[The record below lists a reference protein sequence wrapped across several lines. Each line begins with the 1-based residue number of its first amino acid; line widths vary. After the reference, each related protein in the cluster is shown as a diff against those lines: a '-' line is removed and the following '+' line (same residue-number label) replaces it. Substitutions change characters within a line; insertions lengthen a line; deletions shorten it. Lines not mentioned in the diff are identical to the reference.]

1 MEIIP
6 QLSFGWID
14 FLKRIFSFPMLL
26 EEEKSIFAPALKIED
41 KVIII
46 SPAEAVS
53 DPIRQISERNYTII
67 SHSKR

>member
-6 QLSFGWID
+6 QHSFGWID

-26 EEEKSIFAPALKIED
+26 EEENPIFAPALKIED

-46 SPAEAVS
+46 SPAGAVYE
-53 DPIRQISERNYTII
+53 PISQIIGRKDAVISRN
-67 SHSKR
+67 